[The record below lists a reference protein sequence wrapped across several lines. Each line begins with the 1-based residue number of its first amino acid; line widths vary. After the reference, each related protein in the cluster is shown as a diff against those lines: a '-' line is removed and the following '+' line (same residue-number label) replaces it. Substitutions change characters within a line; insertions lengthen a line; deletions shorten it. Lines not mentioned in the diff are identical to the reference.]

1 MNIIRYYWFKEIV
14 LILFLNWV
22 NRYLL
27 WVLLLLIIVKM
38 VVNFYV
44 YGLIFN
50 FKEMERWLKMVYN
63 VRLIL
68 ICIGIEVINDFVGFL
83 REIWFLSLSLR
94 FFLECRF

>member
-1 MNIIRYYWFKEIV
+1 MNIFRYYWFKEIV

-68 ICIGIEVINDFVGFL
+68 ICIGIEVINDFMGFL
-83 REIWFLSLSLR
+83 REIWFLSLR
-94 FFLECRF
+94 FFLECRV